1 MIQGSCSE
9 CIWCKGLLEAK
20 KPDVV
25 RICDGMVLTNRE
37 DMVVQVVTVDR
48 DDNK

>member
-37 DMVVQVVTVDR
+37 DNENGCAGSDC
-48 DDNK
+48 